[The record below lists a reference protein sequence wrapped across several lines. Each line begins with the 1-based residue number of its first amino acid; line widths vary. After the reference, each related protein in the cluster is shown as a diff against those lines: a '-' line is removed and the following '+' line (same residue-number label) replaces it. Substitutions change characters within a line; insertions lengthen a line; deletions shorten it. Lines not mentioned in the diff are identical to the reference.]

1 MALPLDGRPQ
11 TGSISQLD
19 SGSLRHMRHLL
30 TATALVA
37 FAVSATAAPPTLTK
51 AQHDATHAMFE
62 HVINTPTVIGRHK
75 TPEMAQYVADRF
87 KAGGFPAADIHVMP
101 YHTGSATTGDD
112 DTAALIV
119 RWRAPGKPTA
129 KPILLMGHMDV
140 VEAKREDSTT
150 DPFVMTERDGYY
162 YGRGTIDMKDG
173 IVAITQAMI
182 NLKAA
187 GFQPKRDIVVLFTG
201 DEETNGIGAKKGASE
216 WLEMLGHPEFGLNAD
231 GGGGGFNPD
240 GTPAGYTMQTAEK
253 TFAGYTLT
261 VRNRGGHS
269 SKPRK
274 DNAIY
279 SLAHALDKIEAYR
292 FTPMMNETSRAYFAG
307 REKLEKGPLGDAM
320 RRWLANPND
329 GEAAD
334 LIEASESEVGLT
346 RTRCV
351 PTRLFGGH
359 ADNALPQLATAM
371 INCRI
376 FPGVDPN
383 AIRAELEKVVADP
396 TVVVTRN
403 DDNPASL
410 ASPLRADVT
419 NAYTRA
425 IHALHPTEPVFPEM
439 STGASDARP
448 FRVAGIPVYGV
459 NGGWTVVPVDNRAHG
474 RDERLPVQS
483 LYDNVVHWEMM
494 LRDLAGK

>member
-1 MALPLDGRPQ
+1 
-11 TGSISQLD
+11 
-19 SGSLRHMRHLL
+19 MRHLL
-30 TATALVA
+30 ASAALAA
-37 FAVSATAAPPTLTK
+37 FISTGAYAAGPQLTQ

-62 HVINTPTVIGRHK
+62 HIVDIPTVIGRHRV
-75 TPEMAQYVADRF
+75 PEEAQYVADQF
-87 KAGGFPAADIHVMP
+87 KAAGFPAADIHVLP
-101 YHTGSATTGDD
+101 YHTGSATQGDD

-119 RWRAPGKPTA
+119 RWRAAEPSTA
-129 KPILLMGHMDV
+129 KPIMLMGHMDV
-140 VEAKREDSTT
+140 VEAKAEDWAGT
-150 DPFVMTERDGYY
+150 DPFKMVEKDGYY

-182 NLKAA
+182 NLKKA
-187 GFQPKRDIVVLFTG
+187 GFRPKRDIVVMFTG

-216 WLEMLGHPEFGLNAD
+216 WLDLLGHPEYGLNAD
-231 GGGGGFNPD
+231 GGGGGINPD

-253 TFAGYTLT
+253 TYADYTFT
-261 VRNRGGHS
+261 VHNRGGHS

-279 SLAHALDKIEAYR
+279 SLAHALDKLEAYR
-292 FTPMMNETSRAYFAG
+292 FQPMMNETTRAYFSG

-334 LIEASESEVGLT
+334 IIEASESEVGLT

-351 PTRLFGGH
+351 ATRLFGGH
-359 ADNALPQLATAM
+359 ANNALPQLAWARV
-371 INCRI
+371 NCRI

-383 AIRAELEKVVADP
+383 AVKIELERIVNDP
-396 TVVVTRN
+396 EVKVTRE
-403 DDNPASL
+403 DDNVASL
-410 ASPLRADVT
+410 ASPLRPNVT
-419 NAYTRA
+419 AAYT
-425 IHALHPTEPVFPEM
+425 HAVQTLHPATPVFPEM

-459 NGGWTVVPVDNRAHG
+459 NGGWIVTPIDNRAHG
-474 RDERLPVQS
+474 KDERLPVQS
-483 LYDNVVHWEMM
+483 LYDNVVHWQMM
-494 LRDLAGK
+494 IQDLAGK

>member
-1 MALPLDGRPQ
+1 
-11 TGSISQLD
+11 
-19 SGSLRHMRHLL
+19 MRHLL
-30 TATALVA
+30 AATALIA
-37 FAVSATAAPPTLTK
+37 LASTAHAAGPQLTP
-51 AQHDATHAMFE
+51 AQRQATHDMFE
-62 HVINTPTVIGRHK
+62 HIVNTPTVIGRHK
-75 TPEMAQYVADRF
+75 VPELAQYLADQL
-87 KAGGFPAADIHVMP
+87 KAGGFPAEDVHVMP

-112 DTAALIV
+112 DTAALIF
-119 RWRAPGKPTA
+119 RWRAAGTPKA

-150 DPFVMTERDGYY
+150 DPFSLTERDGYY

-173 IVAITQAMI
+173 ITAITQAMI
-182 NLKAA
+182 NLRKA
-187 GFQPKRDIVVLFTG
+187 GFKPTRDIVVLFTG
-201 DEETNGIGAKKGASE
+201 DEETNGIGARNGASQ
-216 WLEMLGHPEFGLNAD
+216 WLDMLGHPEFGLNAD

-240 GTPAGYTMQTAEK
+240 GSPAGFSMQTAEK
-253 TFAGYTLT
+253 TFAGYTFT

-279 SLAHALDKIEAYR
+279 SLSHALERLEAYR
-292 FTPMMNETSRAYFAG
+292 FTPKLNETTRAYFTA
-307 REKLEKGPLGDAM
+307 RAKMEKGPLGDAM

-351 PTRLFGGH
+351 PTRLFAGH

-371 INCRI
+371 VNCRI
-376 FPGVDPN
+376 FPGEDPN
-383 AIRAELEKVVADP
+383 AVKAELEHIASDP

-403 DDNPASL
+403 DDYVASL
-410 ASPLRADVT
+410 ASPLRPDVT
-419 NAYTRA
+419 GAYTRA
-425 IHALHPTEPVFPEM
+425 VQTLHPGVTVFPEM

-459 NGGWTVVPVDNRAHG
+459 NGAWVQVPTDFRAHG
-474 RDERLPVQS
+474 KDERIPIQS
-483 LYDNVVHWEMM
+483 LYDNVVHWQLM

>member
-1 MALPLDGRPQ
+1 MA
-11 TGSISQLD
+11 
-19 SGSLRHMRHLL
+19 
-30 TATALVA
+30 ATCVLALSA
-37 FAVSATAAPPTLTK
+37 FASPAAAAAPKLTP
-51 AQHDATHAMFE
+51 AQHDAAHAMFE
-62 HVINTPTVIGRHK
+62 HVINIPTVIGRHNV
-75 TPEMAQYVADRF
+75 PAMAKFVADQF
-87 KAGGFPAADIHVMP
+87 TAAGFPAEDVHVIP

-112 DTAALIV
+112 DTAAVIV
-119 RWRAPGKPTA
+119 RWRATGKPSA
-129 KPILLMGHMDV
+129 APILLMGHMDV

-173 IVAITQAMI
+173 IVGITQAMI

-187 GFQPKRDIVVLFTG
+187 GFKPKRDIVVLFTG
-201 DEETNGIGAKKGASE
+201 DEETNGIGATKGATE
-216 WLEMLGHPEFGLNAD
+216 WLDLLGHPEFGLNAD

-240 GTPAGYTMQTAEK
+240 GSPAGFTMQTAEK

-279 SLAHALDKIEAYR
+279 SLAHALDRIEAYR
-292 FTPMMNETSRAYFAG
+292 FTPMLSETTRAYFEG
-307 REKLEKGPLGDAM
+307 RQKQEKGPLGDAM
-320 RRWLANPND
+320 RRWLASPND
-329 GEAAD
+329 GDAAD
-334 LIEASESEVGLT
+334 AIEASEAEVGLT

-351 PTRLFGGH
+351 PTRLFAGH

-376 FPGVDPN
+376 FPGIDPN
-383 AIRAELEKVVADP
+383 AVKAELEKIVADP

-403 DDNPASL
+403 DDYVASL
-410 ASPLRADVT
+410 ASPLRPDVT
-419 NAYTRA
+419 AAYTHAVQA
-425 IHALHPTEPVFPEM
+425 IHPGAPVFPEM

-448 FRVAGIPVYGV
+448 FRVAGVPVYGT
-459 NGGWTVVPVDNRAHG
+459 NGGWTVTPIDNRAHG
-474 RDERLPVQS
+474 KDERLPVQS
-483 LYDNVVHWEMM
+483 LYDNVVHWQIM

>member
-1 MALPLDGRPQ
+1 
-11 TGSISQLD
+11 
-19 SGSLRHMRHLL
+19 MRHLL
-30 TATALVA
+30 AAASVAALA
-37 FAVSATAAPPTLTK
+37 SAAAQGAPAPKLTP
-51 AQHDATHAMFE
+51 AQHDAAHAMFE
-62 HVINTPTVIGRHK
+62 HVVDIPTVIGRHNV
-75 TPEMAQYVADRF
+75 PAMAQYVADQF
-87 KAGGFPAADIHVMP
+87 KAAGFPEADIHVVP

-119 RWRAPGKPTA
+119 RWRAAGKPA
-129 KPILLMGHMDV
+129 AAPIMLMGHMDV
-140 VEAKREDSTT
+140 VEAKPEDWSAT
-150 DPFVMTERDGYY
+150 DPFKMVEKDGYY

-182 NLKAA
+182 NLRQS
-187 GFQPKRDIVVLFTG
+187 GFKPKRDIAVLFTG
-201 DEETNGIGAKKGASE
+201 DEETNGIGARNGASQ
-216 WLEMLGHPEFGLNAD
+216 WLDLLGHPEFGLNAD
-231 GGGGGFNPD
+231 GGGGAVNED
-240 GTPAGYTMQTAEK
+240 GSPAGFTMQTAEK

-279 SLAHALDKIEAYR
+279 SLAHALDRIEAYR
-292 FTPMMNETSRAYFAG
+292 FTPMLNETTRAYFSG

-329 GEAAD
+329 GDAAD
-334 LIEASESEVGLT
+334 AIEASESEVGLT

-351 PTRLFGGH
+351 PTRLFAGH

-383 AIRAELEKVVADP
+383 AIKAELEKVVADP

-403 DDNPASL
+403 DDYVASL
-410 ASPLRADVT
+410 ASPLRPDVT
-419 NAYTRA
+419 AAFTHA
-425 IHALHPTEPVFPEM
+425 VQALHPATPVFPEM

-448 FRVAGIPVYGV
+448 FRVAGIPVYGT
-459 NGGWTVVPVDNRAHG
+459 NGGWTVTPIDNRAHG
-474 RDERLPVQS
+474 KDERLPVQS
-483 LYDNVVHWEMM
+483 LYDNVVHWEIM